1 MVEILSVHIPKTAG
15 TAFWRVLTQVY
26 NADDIYHDM
35 GAKSCEP
42 TDSFLQ
48 KITVIH
54 THYSLKKYQGYF
66 PNAKKIVWLR

>member
-26 NADDIYHDM
+26 NPDDIYHDM

-42 TDSFLQ
+42 TDLFLQ
-48 KITVIH
+48 KVTVLH
-54 THYSLKKYQGYF
+54 THDYL
-66 PNAKKIVWLR
+66 NC